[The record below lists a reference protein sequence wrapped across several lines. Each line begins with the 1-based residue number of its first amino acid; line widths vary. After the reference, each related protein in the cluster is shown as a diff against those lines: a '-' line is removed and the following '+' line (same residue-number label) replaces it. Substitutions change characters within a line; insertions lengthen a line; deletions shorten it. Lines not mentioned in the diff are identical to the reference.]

1 MEQIALI
8 VAYLIIAILIFVI
21 AHFQRKARKQ
31 HNEISSAIVSIT
43 KNWVEHESYLKK
55 SNKGFRKM
63 TITRLIK
70 LLIMMIVT
78 VIWIALFIPA
88 IPAYLMGKLFDFL
101 SRKWIL

>member
-8 VAYLIIAILIFVI
+8 VAYIMIAILIFVI

-55 SNKGFRKM
+55 KQQRIQENDHNKTNQAIDNDNCNCYLDNFIHSGN
-63 TITRLIK
+63 TGLSDGE
-70 LLIMMIVT
+70 
-78 VIWIALFIPA
+78 AL
-88 IPAYLMGKLFDFL
+88 
-101 SRKWIL
+101 

>member
-55 SNKGFRKM
+55 KQQRIQENDHNKTNQAIDNDDCNSYLDSSIHSCNTSLSDGE
-63 TITRLIK
+63 
-70 LLIMMIVT
+70 
-78 VIWIALFIPA
+78 AL
-88 IPAYLMGKLFDFL
+88 
-101 SRKWIL
+101 